1 MTVILVDKFSH
12 RSDVTGGNA
21 SRGSAYIHLQM
32 DISECIDVVV
42 AITSQSHV
50 RVGLPLSSSLLL
62 EYSLIPEV
70 L

>member
-42 AITSQSHV
+42 AITSQCHV
-50 RVGLPLSSSLLL
+50 RVKLCRTLRLLTSSSSAHVD
-62 EYSLIPEV
+62 E
-70 L
+70 